1 MVRGARLRDE
11 PDSGQGGVSLPPA
24 PAGTSLHPEGS
35 HGPQPSA
42 RRRESPGRVAVLF
55 FLVSLVV
62 FNANLR
68 TTASYDGLAASL
80 IPFGLWH
87 GAGVTLDAHA
97 GNLPPEIGYS
107 IVPSRTGHWVSLYP
121 IVTPLLVSPLYAPT
135 LWVPWFRPDDPGRG
149 VVVRVLM
156 EKLSASVLAALSV
169 AVVFLLLR
177 KQASPRVATLLTA
190 AYAFGTSTWATSS
203 QQMQQHAAAQLLLA
217 LCLLLLVHDR
227 PLRLPG
233 LALLGL
239 LAGLLTANRPQDVFF
254 SAAIAWIVLR
264 RHGRRSWPFAVAA
277 GLVAAGL
284 VAYNLTHFS
293 GVTGGYGDYR
303 LPGGGRLEP
312 SFPLLSAIAGLLISN
327 RGLLTFSPFFL
338 LLLFRPRAI
347 AGPRAETA
355 VLASAWACTVLFYA
369 SYPGWSG
376 GYTYGPRYLAD
387 GLPLLVLFLAG
398 PVSSVRTLAGRT
410 LLAASVLFAISL
422 QFVGAFCYP
431 GGDSGN
437 ERFGF
442 WTLSR
447 SAPVLAARSG
457 LQPPHFLPLVAPTL
471 VMRGALSPSDA
482 RGELRWAEAP
492 PGRALA
498 DSRLDLEVR
507 VTNRGRR
514 RWSSLG
520 NWFGRDAVKLAAWW
534 TRNDGRPAPGSART
548 EAWLAGS
555 LDPGETTVNEI
566 RPLAPAEAGSYRL
579 NLGVV
584 QVGDSSAA
592 PSAAGVGALQTDVE
606 VTPAGLT
613 EERRVAW
620 GGVEGPTE
628 MLSDRRSRYLVRL
641 RNGSTTP
648 WTPDVHLSYHWRR
661 QDGVELNRE
670 GERANLVPLAEKDG
684 FGVYPIEVL
693 ANVPPGRYRLEFDLV
708 EEGVAWFGT
717 YGSPTLGAE
726 VTVRPAPPSPGAFA
740 PLPPEAFRAEIAVP
754 DLSPRMRAGAMLDPE
769 VRVRNLSTVP
779 FPADGRIDG
788 GLRVNLTYRWL
799 DAGGAVVIPDGVRTP
814 LPSPLAPGAAVTVR
828 AVVVAPSRPGEYLLE
843 LDLVQED
850 VDWFGTRGSRT
861 TRARVTVD

>member
-1 MVRGARLRDE
+1 MNRT
-11 PDSGQGGVSLPPA
+11 PA
-24 PAGTSLHPEGS
+24 PTGTSPLAESPPRPE
-35 HGPQPSA
+35 PTAP
-42 RRRESPGRVAVLF
+42 RRASPGRVAALF

-68 TTASYDGLAASL
+68 TTASFDGLAASL

-87 GAGVTLDAHA
+87 GEGVTLDAH
-97 GNLPPEIGYS
+97 GGKLPPEIGYS
-107 IVPSRTGHWVSLYP
+107 IVRSKHGRWVSLYP

-135 LWVPWFRPDDPGRG
+135 LWVPWFRPEDPELGS
-149 VVVRVLM
+149 VVRSVM

-177 KQASPRVATLLTA
+177 KRASHRDATFLTA
-190 AYAFGTSTWATSS
+190 AYAFGTSTWAISS
-203 QQMQQHAAAQLLLA
+203 QQLGQHAAAQLLLA
-217 LCLLLLVHDR
+217 LCLLILVGVR

-347 AGPRAETA
+347 AGPRPETA
-355 VLASAWACTVLFYA
+355 VLATAWACTVLFYA

-387 GLPLLVLFLAG
+387 GLPLLVLFVAG
-398 PVSSVRTLAGRT
+398 PVASVRSLTGRA
-410 LLAASVLFAISL
+410 LLAVSVLFAISL

-442 WTLSR
+442 WSLSR
-447 SAPVLAARSG
+447 SSPVLAARSG

-492 PGRALA
+492 PARALA
-498 DSRLDLEVR
+498 DSRLDLEVE

-520 NWFGRDAVKLAAWW
+520 NWFGRDAVRLAAWW
-534 TRNDGRPAPGSART
+534 TRDDGRAVPGSART
-548 EAWLAGS
+548 EAWLSGG
-555 LDPGETTVNEI
+555 LDPGETTVKDI
-566 RPLAPAEAGSYRL
+566 RPLAPAVAGSYLL
-579 NLGVV
+579 NLGVL
-584 QVGDSSAA
+584 QVGGVSAA
-592 PSAAGVGALQTDVE
+592 PSTEGVGALQTIVD
-606 VTPAGLT
+606 VTPAGPT
-613 EERRVAW
+613 EDRRVAW
-620 GGVEGPTE
+620 GGVEGPAE
-628 MLSDRRSRYLVRL
+628 MLSEQRSRFLVRL

-648 WTPDVHLSYHWRR
+648 WTPNVHLSYHWRG
-661 QDGVELNRE
+661 QDGGALLRE
-670 GERANLVPLAEKDG
+670 GERAKLVPLAERDG

-693 ANVPPGRYRLEFDLV
+693 ANVRPGRYRLEFDLV

-717 YGSPTLGAE
+717 HGSPTLGAD
-726 VTVRPAPPSPGAFA
+726 VTVRPAPSSPGAFA
-740 PLPPEAFRAEIAVP
+740 PLPREAFRAEIAVP
-754 DLSPRMRAGAMLDPE
+754 DLSPRMRAGATLYPE

-779 FPADGRIDG
+779 FPADGRIAG
-788 GLRVNLTYRWL
+788 GQRVNLTYRWL
-799 DAGGAVVIPDGVRTP
+799 DAGGSVVIPDGVRTP
-814 LPSPLAPGAAVTVR
+814 LPSPLAPGATVSLR
-828 AVVVAPSRPGEYLLE
+828 AVVVVPSRPGEYLLE

-861 TRARVTVD
+861 TRTRVRVD